1 MTSHDPL
8 VPPDS
13 VPPSPESGFPVGD
26 FGDVGD
32 FANQAA
38 PRSAPAWPPIAPP
51 APSWPA
57 GTPVG
62 AHSDPRVIVMPP
74 LGPGPG
80 QVPVT
85 VNNPDVVVGSV
96 AGNLNFE
103 IRKGDILE
111 GPVLTRDAIKQ
122 TPMVRSGQWTEAW
135 TRALDPGTTP
145 ARLRKPVLI
154 IVAPRSYGSTTFA
167 LHLLAETTDD
177 LTPIVKL
184 DADWTTPRV
193 GRLPQELRHAYQ
205 LDLKD
210 PDTDG
215 ISTDFLDNL
224 EDHAEKLGRLGS
236 TLVLT
241 VAEGLWSSLPAPART
256 GIHVVHLTEPPPARK
271 VVEAHLRA
279 RKVPGLVSYLRSGST
294 AEDSLNGRDAVE
306 AVRAAD
312 AIKDAWQ
319 EHVRLTGA
327 ALPMDEAS
335 WRPTVDDG
343 LSARIA
349 AALSDWRDKLD
360 ILFGE
365 TTPTHRGKDTS
376 LPLEDRCLLL
386 ALAVRQSAPM
396 PQVAK
401 AARSLQNII
410 STNDAAKG
418 GFASTPE
425 AVFAGRGLRRRV
437 VDAGAGVDTHDNVV
451 FDQPGYGRAVLTYV
465 WDNYEIMREPLLKWL
480 VNGGEGAGDGERVVE
495 ALSVLTL
502 RHGNTP
508 HFQQLGTLARTGKKA
523 LLSAVMVRAVQD
535 EHAGRHAWGT
545 LYGWAQAAEY
555 ASTVIATCRGVLD
568 TTDVTPS
575 QARMAMVR
583 LRRVAKHTHVES
595 VLAEVLD
602 TFEKLVPRPGGLQ
615 LLVSEVQAWQ
625 QSGKTGKGG
634 PLAFLALM
642 SVPNDTGPWLLS
654 QGVPPSVDVERA
666 LQTLLGDIT
675 TAPDTIDRITGWVSA
690 SATDPASYARIRDR
704 LLPALR
710 EQKLFKAVRELM
722 EALDGVP
729 LEDGANAAEDFW
741 GRLVDPRV
749 RGMFP
754 LTGTSA

>member
-1 MTSHDPL
+1 M
-8 VPPDS
+8 
-13 VPPSPESGFPVGD
+13 
-26 FGDVGD
+26 
-32 FANQAA
+32 
-38 PRSAPAWPPIAPP
+38 
-51 APSWPA
+51 
-57 GTPVG
+57 
-62 AHSDPRVIVMPP
+62 IVMPP
-74 LGPGPG
+74 VGPGPW

-85 VNNPDVVVGSV
+85 VNNPEVVVGNV
-96 AGNLNFE
+96 AGNINFE
-103 IRKGDILE
+103 TRKGNILD
-111 GPVLTRDAIKQ
+111 GTVLSRDAIRQ
-122 TPMVRSGQWTEAW
+122 TPMVRSGHWTEVR

-177 LTPIVKL
+177 RTTIIKL
-184 DADWTTPRV
+184 DADWQTPKV
-193 GRLPQELRHAYQ
+193 QRLPQEHRHAYQ

-210 PDTDG
+210 PDTDS
-215 ISTDFLDNL
+215 ISTDFLDHL
-224 EDHAEKLGRLGS
+224 EDHGEKLGRLGS

-241 VAEGLWSSLPAPART
+241 VAKDLWSNLPAPART
-256 GIHVVHLTEPPPARK
+256 GIHVVHLTEPPPPRD

-279 RKVPGLVSYLRSGST
+279 RKLPGLVSYVRSGSA

-312 AIKDAWQ
+312 TIKDAWQ
-319 EHVRLTGA
+319 EHKRLTGT
-327 ALPMDEAS
+327 ALPMDEAT
-335 WRPTVDDG
+335 WRPTLDDG
-343 LSARIA
+343 LSARIT

-360 ILFGE
+360 HLFGE
-365 TTPTHRGKDTS
+365 TATTHSSKEDS

-401 AARSLQNII
+401 AARTLQKII
-410 STNDAAKG
+410 SMNDAAKG

-425 AVFAGRGLRRRV
+425 AVFAGRGLRRRI
-437 VDAGAGVDTHDNVV
+437 VDVGAGVDTHDNVV

-465 WDNYEIMREPLLKWL
+465 WDNYEIMREPMLKWL

-495 ALSVLTL
+495 ALTVLTL
-502 RHGNTP
+502 RHGSTP
-508 HFQQLGTLARTGKKA
+508 QFQQLGPLARTGRKA
-523 LLSAVMVRAVQD
+523 LLSAVMVRAVRD

-545 LYGWAQAAEY
+545 LYGWASAAEY

-568 TTDVTPS
+568 AADVTAS

-583 LRRVAKHTHVES
+583 LRRVAKHSRDES

-602 TFEKLVPRPGGLQ
+602 AFEELVPRPGGVQ

-625 QSGKTGKGG
+625 QSGKPGKGG
-634 PLAFLALM
+634 PLAFLALT
-642 SVPNDTGPWLLS
+642 SVREDTGPWLLS

-675 TAPDTIDRITGWVSA
+675 TAPGTIERITGWVAA
-690 SATDPASYARIRDR
+690 SATNPAAYARIRDQ

-710 EQKLFKAVRELM
+710 EQRLFKAVKELM
-722 EALDGVP
+722 EALDEVH
-729 LEDGANAAEDFW
+729 LDDGANAAEDFW

-749 RGMFP
+749 RAMFP
-754 LTGTSA
+754 LNGTSA